1 MRAKTMGHTTTKQ
14 TYPFSTK
21 KKKKKPILW
30 SLSHRPTTNMSR
42 AEGPKAPKPK
52 TKKQREGKAKR
63 ERKKKRNP
71 LGDSDFRFRT
81 EASERRGRESE
92 SLRDVPAARR
102 RRRSSCR
109 GSVCDGKVRAEWRL

>member
-1 MRAKTMGHTTTKQ
+1 MGHTTTKQ

-21 KKKKKPILW
+21 KKKTH
-30 SLSHRPTTNMSR
+30 SLVSESQTHNKHEPSR
-42 AEGPKAPKPK
+42 RAQGPKTQNEK
-52 TKKQREGKAKR
+52 TERREAKWD
-63 ERKKKRNP
+63 RKKKKKNP

-109 GSVCDGKVRAEWRL
+109 GSVCDGKVRAE